1 MSNFADIF
9 EFPTKS
15 SDTTC
20 YGIVAR
26 GSTGSWQLEIKE
38 E

>member
-1 MSNFADIF
+1 MSNFADIL

-20 YGIVAR
+20 YGIVAC
-26 GSTGSWQLEIKE
+26 GSTWSWQLEIKE
-38 E
+38 K